1 MNIPTRIGF
10 SIVPGAIVTFALL
23 VLMVTLIFTT
33 NVEIDEQ
40 PARKIADIHQPERQ
54 VEERVQQQKVE
65 RPEDPET
72 PPPDMPQVQE
82 TFDIPDN
89 AVSMAAPRLDSA
101 LSVGLGG
108 FATDTD
114 YIPVYVPQPQFP
126 RRAQT
131 RGVSGY
137 AVVEVVITTT
147 GAVRD
152 PKLIEEHPQGYGFG
166 AAALRAAERLKYNP
180 RVVDGVPQEVPG
192 VLYKFS
198 FLIE

>member
-1 MNIPTRIGF
+1 MNIPARIGF
-10 SIVPGAIVTFALL
+10 SFVPGAIVTFLLL
-23 VLMVTLIFTT
+23 VLMVTLIYTT
-33 NVEIDEQ
+33 NVVLDEQ
-40 PARKIADIHQPERQ
+40 PARKIADIHQPERE
-54 VEERVQQQKVE
+54 VEERAEQQKVE

-72 PPPDMPQVQE
+72 PPPEVPQVQE

-89 AVSMAAPRLDSA
+89 AVSMAAPSLDSA
-101 LSVGLGG
+101 LSVGLGS
-108 FATDTD
+108 FASDTD

-137 AVVEVVITTT
+137 AVVEVIITTS

-152 PKLIEEHPQGYGFG
+152 PKMIEEHPTGYGFG

-180 RVVDGVPQEVPG
+180 RVVDGVPQEVQG

>member
-1 MNIPTRIGF
+1 MNIPARMGISF
-10 SIVPGAIVTFALL
+10 VPGAIVTFLLL
-23 VLMVTLIFTT
+23 VLMMTLIFTGSI
-33 NVEIDEQ
+33 ELDDQ
-40 PARKIADIHQPERQ
+40 PARKIANIHQPDRQ
-54 VEERVQQQKVE
+54 VEERAEQQRAE

-72 PPPDMPQVQE
+72 PPPEMPQVQE
-82 TFDIPDN
+82 NFDMPDN
-89 AVSMAAPRLDSA
+89 VVSMAAPVLDSA
-101 LSVGLGG
+101 LAVGLGS
-108 FATDTD
+108 FASDTD

-137 AVVEVVITTT
+137 AVVEVIITTS

-152 PKLIEEHPQGYGFG
+152 PKMIEEHPTGYGFG
-166 AAALRAAERLKYNP
+166 TAALRAAERLKYNP
-180 RVVDGVPQEVPG
+180 RVVDGTPQEVSG